1 MIYTRKIGNLQN
13 FEIFR
18 NCNICEMFRTFQNK
32 IFGIVQINEFLDL

>member
-18 NCNICEMFRTFQNK
+18 NCKICEMFRIFQNK
-32 IFGIVQINEFLDL
+32 IFGIF